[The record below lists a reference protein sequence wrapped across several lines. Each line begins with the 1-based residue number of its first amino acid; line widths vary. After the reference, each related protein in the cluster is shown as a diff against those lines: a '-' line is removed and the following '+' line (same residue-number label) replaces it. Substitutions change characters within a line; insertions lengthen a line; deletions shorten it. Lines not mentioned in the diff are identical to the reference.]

1 MGALLLIGHVN
12 HAMVA
17 SIACLP
23 PLWPGD
29 TPTGVDGRSRH
40 RGQRHWRS
48 GAGYRVA
55 LNAVAAQGNGE
66 RDDDDPK
73 GKGQLSRSAR
83 SKSVHATVEI
93 AADKVGI
100 EDVGVH
106 TLRHRRPW
114 LAGVRRAHQAA
125 ADLLGHSSIG
135 IPGDLYGHT
144 SDDVAGLPSADSACR
159 IMMAVSKGGR
169 G

>member
-1 MGALLLIGHVN
+1 MIVGVLLSIGHVN

-29 TPTGVDGRSRH
+29 TPTGADGRSRH

-100 EDVGVH
+100 EDVGAH
-106 TLRHRRPW
+106 TLRHSAAVGW
-114 LAGVRRAHQAA
+114 LESDVRIEAA
-125 ADLLGHSSIG
+125 ADLLGHASIS

-144 SDDVAGLPSADSACR
+144 SDDAARA
-159 IMMAVSKGGR
+159 AVSGLGDAL
-169 G
+169 GL